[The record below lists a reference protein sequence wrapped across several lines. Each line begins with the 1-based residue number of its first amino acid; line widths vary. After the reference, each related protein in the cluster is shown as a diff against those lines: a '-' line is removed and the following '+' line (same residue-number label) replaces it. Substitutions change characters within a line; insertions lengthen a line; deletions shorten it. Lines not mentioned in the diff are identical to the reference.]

1 MTAFV
6 GFTQR
11 KVFGRALYPNKFMGQ
26 VSGFPDGSFDE
37 FAAFYSGWS
46 VNRRVNP
53 LWTGP
58 LIEVRRGSDNALQ
71 NIFPDQA
78 GNLNLSQ
85 LNTFI
90 GADSAFVRTVYDQSQ
105 QGRHL
110 IQTTLANQPRIIN
123 AGTLETQNGKPTLF
137 FDGTNDSLSVL
148 SSTALY
154 NFIHQASATFTHSF
168 GVFRVGTGA
177 AIPTTAFYGLIG
189 TSGFTTLARGIT
201 ITFDNRVS
209 SGRINALLTA
219 IFRGVAGTFN
229 LDSLLSNKITQN
241 QLFQM
246 QLATTADTTFEPTPA
261 NRCRARIDLDA
272 AEFGNL
278 ETDAPSTLN
287 ASNNFTVG
295 ALAGGSAQFMLG
307 YWSELFLFQNPN
319 QIFLEEFSQNQKDY
333 YGIT

>member
-1 MTAFV
+1 
-6 GFTQR
+6 
-11 KVFGRALYPNKFMGQ
+11 MGQ

-37 FAAFYSGWS
+37 FATFYSGWS
-46 VNRRVNP
+46 VSRLVNP
-53 LWTGP
+53 LWTGA

-71 NIFPDQA
+71 NIFPDQS

-85 LNTFI
+85 LTTFI
-90 GADSAFVRTVYDQSQ
+90 GASSAFVRTVYDQSQ

-110 IQTTLANQPRIIN
+110 QQTTLANQPRLMN

-154 NFIHQASATFTHSF
+154 NFIHQASATFTHQY
-168 GVFRVGTGA
+168 GVYRVGTGA
-177 AIPTTAFYGLIG
+177 AIPTTALYGLG
-189 TSGFTTLARGIT
+189 SSCSTATANTGIFFS
-201 ITFDNRVS
+201 FDNRIA
-209 SGRINALLTA
+209 SGRTNALLTV
-219 IFRGVAGTFN
+219 INRGVSGTSN
-229 LDSLLSNKITQN
+229 LSSPLNNKITQN

-261 NRCRARIDLDA
+261 NRLRARIDLDA

-278 ETDAPSTLN
+278 ETNPPSTGN
-287 ASNNFTVG
+287 ATNNFTVG
-295 ALAGGSAQFMLG
+295 ALGGGAGQFMLG
-307 YWSELFLFQNPN
+307 YWSELFIFQNPN
-319 QIFLEEFSQNQKDY
+319 QIFLEEFSQNQKDF

>member
-6 GFTQR
+6 GFTNR

-46 VNRRVNP
+46 INRVVNP
-53 LWTGP
+53 LWTGA
-58 LIEVRRGSDNALQ
+58 LIQVRRSSDNALQ
-71 NIFPDQA
+71 NIFPDQS

-85 LNTFI
+85 LTTFI

-110 IQTTLANQPRIIN
+110 IQTTLAKQPRLIN
-123 AGTLETQNGKPTLF
+123 AGVLETQNGKPTLF
-137 FDGTNDSLSVL
+137 FDGTNDSLSAL
-148 SSTALY
+148 ASTTMY
-154 NFIHQASATFTHSF
+154 NFMHQASATFTHFF
-168 GVFRVGTGA
+168 GVYRVGTGA
-177 AIPTTAFYGLIG
+177 AIPTTANYGLG
-189 TSGFTTLARGIT
+189 GSASTATLSNGLFFAY
-201 ITFDNRVS
+201 DNRV
-209 SGRINALLTA
+209 LLGKTNTLFTT
-219 IFRGVAGTFN
+219 IHRGVAGTSN
-229 LDSLLSNKITQN
+229 LTSNLNNKITQN

-246 QLATTADTTFEPTPA
+246 QLATTADTIFEPTPA

-278 ETDAPSTLN
+278 GTNPPSTAN
-287 ASNNFTVG
+287 ASHNFTVG
-295 ALAGGSAQFMLG
+295 ALAGGAQTIMLG
-307 YWSELFLFQNPN
+307 YWCELFLFQNPN
-319 QIFLEEFSQNQKDY
+319 QIYLEEFSQNQKDF

>member
-6 GFTQR
+6 GFTKR

-46 VNRRVNP
+46 VSRLVNP

-58 LIEVRRGSDNALQ
+58 LIEVRRSSDNALQ
-71 NIFPDQA
+71 NIFPDQS
-78 GNLNLSQ
+78 GNLNLQQ
-85 LNTFI
+85 LFTFI
-90 GADSAFVRTVYDQSQ
+90 GASSGLVRTVYDQSQ

-148 SSTALY
+148 ASTTMY
-154 NFIHQASATFTHSF
+154 NFMHQASATFTHSF

-177 AIPTTAFYGLIG
+177 AIPTNVLYGLVG
-189 TSGFTTLARGIT
+189 TSSALATTRGL
-201 ITFDNRVS
+201 FFSYDNRVT
-209 SGRINALLTA
+209 SGRTNALLT
-219 IFRGVAGTFN
+219 IIYRGVSATFN
-229 LDSLLSNKITQN
+229 LFSSLNNKITQN
-241 QLFQM
+241 QLFQV
-246 QLATTADTTFEPTPA
+246 QLATTADTIFEPTPA

-278 ETDAPSTLN
+278 ETDPQTTGS
-287 ASNNFTVG
+287 ASHNFTVG
-295 ALAGGSAQFMLG
+295 ALQGGAAQFMLG
-307 YWSELFLFQNPN
+307 YWCELFLFQNPN
-319 QIFLEEFSQNQKDY
+319 QVYLEEFSQNQKDF